1 MVAIASTAAVLNIL
15 VNANTGGA
23 IAALQAVDAQA
34 HKTAATA
41 NKTSSKVGAA
51 FAKWGKAG
59 AAGGALAIG
68 FALFSATK
76 KTMEF
81 EKQMSSLQAT
91 SSATRREMA
100 QLEKQA
106 IKMGAATVFS
116 ATEAA
121 QAQIELAKGGLSVKQ
136 ILGGGLRSALALAAA
151 GELDL
156 AEAATT
162 TVNAM
167 KLFEIGGRRSMR
179 VADML
184 ATAANTTTA
193 DVRDFAMALSQG
205 GSVAKQAG
213 YNLNETVVVLE
224 ALAEA
229 GIKNSDAGT
238 SMKAAFV
245 QLLGPTAKQKALV
258 EQLGMSFVDQ
268 NGQLKDAAGLANELR
283 HGLAGMSD
291 AQRAATL
298 KTLAGT
304 DGFRALAALYDAG
317 AEKLDG
323 FSKANRRQ
331 GTAAETARKKNNNLR
346 GDLEQ
351 LSGAWETLQIIV
363 GKKVTPILR
372 DVAKWLTSVVRV
384 VSALTG
390 KSKRAGEEAEKFR
403 DKNQALI
410 AVMRIVWAVMKG
422 VYNIFRLFYDLM
434 FNTGKA
440 LKRLRTIAG
449 NVAEGMRAV
458 FDAAWLAIRTTF
470 REGANAVI
478 GIVNTIIGVLNK
490 IPGVDIGKVGIILD
504 PNIGKDA
511 NGPSLGRQRG
521 GPIWG
526 GKPSGDSIPAMLER
540 GEYVLNRKAVQ
551 KVGRKQLDA
560 VNFGAAPRFQKGGVV
575 GLNIGGDV
583 VEAAA
588 GAAAAAGKGLKQLP
602 GVGAAAS
609 LLSKGPQALI
619 NLLPDPN
626 IPQPFTGVGP
636 WIVQKAE
643 EFIKNRVKK
652 ALASG
657 GGKTRSY
664 PGLSGDTDFIPALG
678 WALSRM
684 ARSTGTN
691 ISVTSGWR
699 SYAEQAALYQAYLNG
714 TGNLAA
720 PPGSSNHED
729 GRAADIS
736 PGSEVFGGVAGNFGL
751 GFTVPGE
758 SWHIELLKRG
768 GLVGLMRGG
777 PAEHAVVRN
786 VGKFLLNRG
795 FDFRAAAG
803 ILGNAWRE
811 GLWNPAQMEFT
822 GAHNGGLYGFT
833 TSPVSLQDMKNFA
846 SRRGK
851 RWDDEIVQ
859 TNFMLSHGNPPGI
872 QLRGPMNALE
882 TIAQTTEHFM
892 SNWERPLASAA
903 GLSERVAAGHDASNI
918 LRAAGIVRAG
928 SDGGGKSE
936 QEQRRDERASRKDAR
951 NKRVRDL
958 IKKAF
963 GAKSAQAKKG
973 AFWQILDLY
982 AKYGDFESRGSRY
995 GGAGPGLS
1003 EAATFL
1009 GRAGQIASIANPNRG
1024 AGQLYNLVKWLQGN
1038 VDLTGA
1044 KEANDAMSDRLAK
1057 VRKSGGARAQKRR
1070 QKIHKRLAKY
1080 GTDFPWKEALNK
1092 NARTDEILDDLS
1104 NILSRDHQAD
1114 WSEFGSEYSPAELK
1128 KEQGVLH
1135 KLFATR
1141 DNRYRMLMRAIPW
1154 AEKAQKFYEGKVR
1167 SASSDPAQK
1176 WMLPGYR
1183 KGLNS
1188 VKGLLNGGTG
1198 NFSLRE
1204 DLKTLVGA
1212 AGVAGL
1218 SAFGGTR
1225 GDAYSR
1231 WLELNGTKAGG
1242 PGSSGIGISDL
1253 LQIVEA
1259 AKYGVYDRMPQ
1270 FHTGGV
1276 VPGTGERP
1284 AMVMGGEGIFTREQ
1298 MAAMGAG
1305 NLTIDVNFR
1314 DERLKDLISF
1324 EIRKSD
1330 RAKDQQHL
1338 AGVGR

>member
-1 MVAIASTAAVLNIL
+1 MATTAAVLNIL
-15 VNANTGGA
+15 VNANTGKA
-23 IAALQAVDAQA
+23 IASMQAMDAQM
-34 HKTAATA
+34 HKSAATA

-59 AAGGALAIG
+59 AAGGAIALG
-68 FALFSATK
+68 YALFSATK

-167 KLFEIGGRRSMR
+167 KLFEINGRRSMR

-268 NGQLKDAAGLANELR
+268 NGQLKDAAGLATELR

-291 AQRAATL
+291 AQRTATL

-317 AEKLDG
+317 AQKLNG
-323 FSKANRRQ
+323 YSKANQRQ

-390 KSKRAGEEAEKFR
+390 KSKDASKEAEKFR

-521 GPIWG
+521 GTIYG
-526 GKPSGDSIPAMLER
+526 GKPSGDSIPALLER

-551 KVGRKQLDA
+551 KVGRKNLDRL
-560 VNFGAAPRFQKGGVV
+560 NFRQAARFQTGGIV
-575 GLNIGGDV
+575 GMNVGGDV
-583 VEAAA
+583 WDAAKGAAGMAAEAA
-588 GAAAAAGKGLKQLP
+588 GAIAGKGAGFFINMLP
-602 GVGAAAS
+602 T
-609 LLSKGPQALI
+609 P
-619 NLLPDPN
+619 NL
-626 IPQPFTGVGP
+626 PQPFTGTGP
-636 WIVQKAE
+636 WLIDHVKEWIKGRVPKAS
-643 EFIKNRVKK
+643 
-652 ALASG
+652 ASG
-657 GGKTRSY
+657 GSWSGGSGKY
-664 PGLSGDTDFIPALG
+664 PGVSGDTDFMPALG
-678 WALSRM
+678 MALSRM
-684 ARSTGTN
+684 SRAAGQS
-691 ISVTSGWR
+691 ISVQSGWR
-699 SYAEQAALYQAYLNG
+699 SYAEQAALYEAWQNG

-720 PPGSSNHED
+720 PPGSSNHES
-729 GRAADIS
+729 GRAADIT
-736 PGSEVFGGVAGNFGL
+736 PGSEVFGSMAGRFGL

-768 GLVGLMRGG
+768 GFLELMRGG
-777 PAEHAVVRN
+777 AAEHKVVRN

-795 FDFRAAAG
+795 FDFRATAG

-846 SRRGK
+846 ARRGK

-928 SDGGGKSE
+928 SEGDGKSE
-936 QEQRRDERASRKDAR
+936 QQQRRDERASRKDAR
-951 NKRVRDL
+951 NKRVQDL

-973 AFWQILDLY
+973 AFWQILDMY

-1009 GRAGQIASIANPNRG
+1009 SRAGQIASIANPNRG

-1038 VDLTGA
+1038 VDMTGTE
-1044 KEANDAMSDRLAK
+1044 KANDAMSDRLKK
-1057 VRKSGGARAQKRR
+1057 VREAGGGRAQKRR
-1070 QKIHKRLAKY
+1070 QKLHKRLAKY

-1104 NILSRDHQAD
+1104 NILSRDHQAE

-1212 AGVAGL
+1212 SGVAGL
-1218 SAFGGTR
+1218 SIYGGTR
-1225 GDAYSR
+1225 GDAFSR
-1231 WLELNGTKAGG
+1231 WQELLGTKSGGGAGV
-1242 PGSSGIGISDL
+1242 SSLDLSGL
-1253 LQIVEA
+1253 LQIVEFA
-1259 AKYGVYDRMPQ
+1259 RYGGYDALPK
-1270 FHTGGV
+1270 FHSGGV
-1276 VPGTGERP
+1276 IPGPRGQEVPIMAQAGETVVP
-1284 AMVMGGEGIFTREQ
+1284 NGGLGDVKVE
-1298 MAAMGAG
+1298 
-1305 NLTIDVNFR
+1305 VNFA
-1314 DERLKDLISF
+1314 DGMGWLKDFVDVRVS
-1324 EIRKSD
+1324 ENGRRSNQMMK
-1330 RAKDQQHL
+1330 
-1338 AGVGR
+1338 AGVR

>member
-1 MVAIASTAAVLNIL
+1 MVGIASTAAVLNIL
-15 VNANTGGA
+15 INANTGKA
-23 IAALQAVDAQA
+23 IASMQAMDAQM
-34 HKTAATA
+34 HKSAATA
-41 NKTSSKVGAA
+41 NKTSSKVGVA

-59 AAGGALAIG
+59 AAGAAIG
-68 FALFSATK
+68 LGLALFSATK

-81 EKQMSSLQAT
+81 DKQMSSLRAT
-91 SSATRREMA
+91 SNATRREMA

-106 IKMGAATVFS
+106 IRLGSATVFS

-298 KTLAGT
+298 RTLAGT

-478 GIVNTIIGVLNK
+478 GVVRDIVGVLNK
-490 IPGVDIGKVGIILD
+490 IPGVEIKAPSLIAD

-521 GPIWG
+521 GTIYG
-526 GKPSGDSIPAMLER
+526 GKPSGDSVPALLER

-551 KVGRKQLDA
+551 KVGRKNLDRL
-560 VNFGAAPRFQKGGVV
+560 NFQQAARFQTGGMV
-575 GLNIGGDV
+575 GLINGGDV
-583 VEAAA
+583 WDAAKGAAGMAAEAA
-588 GAAAAAGKGLKQLP
+588 GAIAGR
-602 GVGAAAS
+602 GA
-609 LLSKGPQALI
+609 GFFI
-619 NLLPDPN
+619 NMLPDPN
-626 IPQPFTGVGP
+626 IPQPFTGTGP
-636 WIVQKAE
+636 YVIDKAKD
-643 EFIKNRVKK
+643 FIRERVKK
-652 ALASG
+652 LLAAAAASSSG
-657 GGKTRSY
+657 GSY
-664 PGLSGDTDFIPALG
+664 TGPPADFSQLG
-678 WALSRM
+678 NNAWVDANTWAV
-684 ARSTGTN
+684 AT
-691 ISVTSGWR
+691 
-699 SYAEQAALYQAYLNG
+699 YLAQRFG
-714 TGNLAA
+714 SDI
-720 PPGSSNHED
+720 SSNYRSPAHN
-729 GRAADIS
+729 AA
-736 PGSEVFGGVAGNFGL
+736 VGGVPNSSHTRGTPANPGAFDFVPANSAMQSFVASHVAGVTENMIHDVGSGL
-751 GFTVPGE
+751 HNHVAFFQ
-758 SWHIELLKRG
+758 RG
-768 GLVGLMRGG
+768 GFLELMRGG
-777 PAEHAVVRN
+777 PAEHRVVKN

-795 FDFRAAAG
+795 FDFRATAG

-811 GLWNPAQMEFT
+811 GLWNPAQLEY
-822 GAHNGGLYGFT
+822 GNSSNGGLYGFT
-833 TSPVSLQDMKNFA
+833 MSPVSLADMKAFA
-846 SRRGK
+846 ERRGK

-859 TNFMLSHGNPPGI
+859 TNFMLSHGDPPGM
-872 QLRGPMNALE
+872 QLRGAMNALE

-892 SNWERPLASAA
+892 SNWERPDMNVA
-903 GLSERVAAGHDASNI
+903 GLSERIAAGYDASNI
-918 LRAAGIVRAG
+918 LRNAGIVRAG
-928 SDGGGKSE
+928 ADDDWTPSPAQQRKS
-936 QEQRRDERASRKDAR
+936 RRESRDQQ
-951 NKRVRDL
+951 VRDL
-958 IKKAF
+958 LKKAF
-963 GAKSAQAKKG
+963 GARSASRKKNVM
-973 AFWQILDLY
+973 WQILDLY
-982 AKYGDFESRGSRY
+982 AKYGDFGKSRGGTTSS
-995 GGAGPGLS
+995 GGVAPGLMVP

-1009 GRAGQIASIANPNRG
+1009 QRAAGIASITNPNRG
-1024 AGQLYNLVKWLQGN
+1024 AGQLYGLVKWLQDN
-1038 VDLTGA
+1038 VEMTGSKDANEKLSDKLAAVRDAGGERA
-1044 KEANDAMSDRLAK
+1044 KAA
-1057 VRKSGGARAQKRR
+1057 R
-1070 QKIHKRLAKY
+1070 QKIFERIKGRGMDYPQKARLVASDRRLAVAEE
-1080 GTDFPWKEALNK
+1080 WLNL
-1092 NARTDEILDDLS
+1092 AQQSATAES
-1104 NILSRDHQAD
+1104 GPG
-1114 WSEFGSEYSPAELK
+1114 GSEYTDAEVDYEVRLNKSILAEQQNRKSMLLGALK
-1128 KEQGVLH
+1128 YLRGV
-1135 KLFATR
+1135 
-1141 DNRYRMLMRAIPW
+1141 
-1154 AEKAQKFYEGKVR
+1154 
-1167 SASSDPAQK
+1167 
-1176 WMLPGYR
+1176 
-1183 KGLNS
+1183 
-1188 VKGLLNGGTG
+1188 
-1198 NFSLRE
+1198 RE
-1204 DLKTLVGA
+1204 DLSAKVGLASKPGSPLAWKLGAFRQGLRATKQSIGDRKSDLETLVGVT
-1212 AGVAGL
+1212 GR
-1218 SAFGGTR
+1218 GGTIFDTKLR
-1225 GDAYSR
+1225 LQELGVMSTVEKSR
-1231 WLELNGTKAGG
+1231 MG
-1242 PGSSGIGISDL
+1242 GIGISDL

-1276 VPGTGERP
+1276 VPGVGEQP

-1330 RAKDQQHL
+1330 RVKDQKAL